1 MPVPAPATAYILA
14 DSALTTR
21 ITEEETGELVT
32 PTGAALLAEFSSSFP
47 KSGLDGRIRSI
58 GYGAGTRNP
67 DDRPNVLRVVV
78 MEGEDRHIPV
88 DILET
93 NVDDVD
99 GEVIAAV
106 IARLHRE
113 GARDA
118 SAIPIIMKKGR
129 PGHLIRVICRREDSE
144 QLALILAG
152 ELGTLGVRCIPSV
165 HRFIADR
172 RFITVRIPEGDEIGV
187 KIGSWQGEI
196 ISVKAEFDAVNAAA
210 ERHHRPIREVKREAE
225 DAARRELKGWNLD
238 A

>member
-1 MPVPAPATAYILA
+1 
-14 DSALTTR
+14 
-21 ITEEETGELVT
+21 TGELVT

-47 KSGLDGRIRSI
+47 KGGSDGRIRSI

-67 DDRPNVLRVVV
+67 EDRPNVLRVMV
-78 MEGEDRHIPV
+78 MEAEGENGFI

-129 PGHLIRVICRREDSE
+129 PGHLIRVICRREDSKR
-144 QLALILAG
+144 LAFILAK

-172 RFITVRIPEGDEIGV
+172 RIITVRIPEGDEIGV

-196 ISVKAEFDAVNAAA
+196 ISVKAESDAVLAAA
-210 ERHHRPIREVKREAE
+210 ERHGIPIREVKRLAE
-225 DAARRELKGWNLD
+225 DAARRELQGWISD